1 MPEFKK
7 SRGFKMNRP
16 MVEGSG
22 EHQSA
27 LKQLDLGGTESE
39 KGNIF
44 TSRGRKQR
52 RINKLRKSE
61 QDYLD
66 AVNFGDDA
74 EKIEKQ
80 RKKTFKTVDKFKKKY
95 PETHTEMTKRSTH
108 SQGMGDYS
116 STVVMEG
123 DKDVTSDYIILDSE
137 NVLRKDTDKWDTEGA
152 VVPVTTEN
160 PNKKNK

>member
-27 LKQLDLGGTESE
+27 LKQLELGGTESG

-52 RINKLRKSE
+52 KINKLNKSQ
-61 QDYLD
+61 QDYYD
-66 AVNFGDDA
+66 AVNFGDPQ
-74 EKIEKQ
+74 EIEKQ
-80 RKKTFKTVDKFKKKY
+80 RKKTFKRIDKFKKKY
-95 PETHTEMTKRSTH
+95 PETYDRMNAGGVHDK
-108 SQGMGDYS
+108 
-116 STVVMEG
+116 TVVMDG

-137 NVLRKDTDKWDTEGA
+137 NVLREDVSKWDTEGA
-152 VVPVTTEN
+152 IVPVTTEN